1 MNPVIVECPSCH
13 LRHDVAGRPPGT
25 RARCRCGTSFAM
37 PDPPSE
43 AGRLACPGCGAPH
56 PREARS
62 CEYCG
67 IALQTARCPRCF
79 APLFRGT
86 KHCAAC
92 GADAAAPAHVAAEQ
106 GQSERQC
113 PRCSPK
119 QPTAM
124 VAQLVGRTLLDQ
136 CGRCGGL
143 WVDRSA
149 FEQLVETAQQDQGAL
164 SGLGGLERP
173 RSRIDPKA
181 QVTYVRCPD
190 CDTVMN
196 RQNYGKRSG
205 VVVDVCRDHGIW
217 FDDRELTRVLEFVR
231 SGGLERTRKLEAE
244 ELREERRRL
253 ESMKTLSGAGSS
265 SSAWL
270 SLDSE
275 SPGTDSGLVD
285 VARLLSRLF

>member
-1 MNPVIVECPSCH
+1 M
-13 LRHDVAGRPPGT
+13 
-25 RARCRCGTSFAM
+25 
-37 PDPPSE
+37 
-43 AGRLACPGCGAPH
+43 ACPGCGAPH
-56 PREARS
+56 SREARRCDFCS
-62 CEYCG
+62 TD
-67 IALQTARCPRCF
+67 LQTARCPRCF

-92 GADAAAPAHVAAEQ
+92 GADAAAPAHVATEQ
-106 GQSERQC
+106 GQSQRQC
-113 PRCSPK
+113 PRCSARR
-119 QPTAM
+119 PTPM

-136 CGRCGGL
+136 CGECGGL
-143 WVDRSA
+143 WVDHTA
-149 FEQLVETAQQDQGAL
+149 FEQLVDTAQQEQGAL

-173 RSRIDPKA
+173 RHRIDPQV

-217 FDDRELTRVLEFVR
+217 FDDQELTRVLEFVR

-253 ESMKTLSGAGSS
+253 ESLKTLSGAGSS
-265 SSAWL
+265 TSGSSAFF
-270 SLDSE
+270 SLE
-275 SPGTDSGLVD
+275 SDHSGAGSGLAD
-285 VARLLSRLF
+285 VARILAKLF